1 MTAQDTLIQWLGQ
14 SAAVRA
20 RVPAGGGKSG
30 VATPEYSAGKT
41 GLE

>member
-20 RVPAGGGKSG
+20 RMLAGGGKPG
-30 VATPEYSAGKT
+30 VATPEDFAGKT